1 MDLIKA
7 LVNHKRLEYD
17 TSGLGVNPMGL
28 AATEEELALRA
39 SRFLKAELKRAGLT
53 YADLAERLK
62 EHGLPNETEASIK
75 AKLRR
80 GTFPATFLLGCLAV
94 LGITALVLADL

>member
-1 MDLIKA
+1 ME
-7 LVNHKRLEYD
+7 RL
-17 TSGLGVNPMGL
+17 MGL

-62 EHGLPNETEASIK
+62 EHGLPAETEASIK

-80 GTFPATFLLGCLAV
+80 GTFPATFLLACLAV
-94 LGITALVLADL
+94 LGISALVLADL

>member
-1 MDLIKA
+1 M
-7 LVNHKRLEYD
+7 LVNHKRRGYNAFVLMER
-17 TSGLGVNPMGL
+17 LMGL

-62 EHGLPNETEASIK
+62 EHGLPAETEASIK

-80 GTFPATFLLGCLAV
+80 GTFPATFLLACLAV
-94 LGITALVLADL
+94 LGISALVLADL

>member
-1 MDLIKA
+1 MSLTA
-7 LVNHKRLEYD
+7 TLVNHKRRRYAAFVIEER
-17 TSGLGVNPMGL
+17 PMGL

-62 EHGLPNETEASIK
+62 EHGLPAETESSIK

-80 GTFPATFLLGCLAV
+80 GTFPATFMLACLAV
-94 LGITALVLADL
+94 LGISALALADI